1 MRGQLGGR
9 EWKMASTVAAH
20 IGQSDLKNTSFALL
34 LFSDSIREQIDF
46 SRGNSAVANRLLD
59 IWSDSAYIKK
69 SVRGR
74 TALLDAILC
83 ALGLLGAGST
93 GFSDS
98 VYVISD
104 GGDNVSRSHL
114 QNVRKALASDGV
126 RLHVTLLA
134 PETPV
139 VLPQDAAS
147 AKDLID
153 LATESGGLVL
163 GPLGLERS
171 GYDLPEP
178 WRRALANQL
187 SLMYLGMTD
196 NDLIEIELPQSV
208 DKRRKWSLELSP
220 ATKKLDKDL
229 WIAYPQQLFPCN
241 GAH

>member
-1 MRGQLGGR
+1 M
-9 EWKMASTVAAH
+9 
-20 IGQSDLKNTSFALL
+20 
-34 LFSDSIREQIDF
+34 
-46 SRGNSAVANRLLD
+46 
-59 IWSDSAYIKK
+59 
-69 SVRGR
+69 
-74 TALLDAILC
+74 
-83 ALGLLGAGST
+83 
-93 GFSDS
+93 
-98 VYVISD
+98 YVISD

-126 RLHVTLLA
+126 RLHATLLA
-134 PETPV
+134 PETPI

-147 AKDLID
+147 AKDLTD

-229 WIAYPQQLFPCN
+229 WIAYPQRLFPCN